1 MRIPLTGR
9 LGIVLMVVGS
19 ALLIYSIH
27 WLAPHPRVAL
37 DIPISLSP
45 GHISTPTF
53 DVELDTLYYVDVELS
68 KATLPTPAGCEPSA
82 VLRTRWT
89 VTGEGQPADKG
100 SSPWEDSGLTLAV
113 FLGENPRYAFD
124 ATIFPGASCLNARNP
139 RLKVRTHVHPSD
151 LYSGLNWFS
160 IWVIATGFVLLIR
173 FWLWGGVPERAI
185 PRMLPAM
192 VLTNLLPLQRHRPM
206 PLMKDLPHFGL
217 FWGCIL
223 LIPVFF
229 FAVLGHQPHHGLMV
243 NLGERNAVAW
253 QKSPWPVTL
262 SVYVDG
268 QHGFYVNGQ
277 PVPREEL
284 RAKLS
289 QELEKRVTW
298 DVYFEAD
305 GSCPF
310 AEAIYSIDTIQG
322 LGANLIW
329 ITPRIREE
337 LNRKAAP

>member
-1 MRIPLTGR
+1 MRIPLAGR
-9 LGIVLMVVGS
+9 LSIILMVVGS
-19 ALLIYSIH
+19 ALLIYSLH

-45 GHISTPTF
+45 GHITTPAF
-53 DVELDTLYYVDVELS
+53 DVDLDTLYYVDVELG
-68 KATLPTPAGCEPSA
+68 KATIHTPEGCEPSA
-82 VLRTRWT
+82 VLRTQWT
-89 VTGEGQPADKG
+89 VTSEGQPADKG

-124 ATIFPGASCLNARNP
+124 ATIFSGASCLSARNP
-139 RLKVRTHVHPSD
+139 RLKVRTHIHPSD

-160 IWVIATGFVLLIR
+160 IWFIATGFVLLIR
-173 FWLWGGVPERAI
+173 FWLWELVPERAI
-185 PRMLPAM
+185 PRIFPAM
-192 VLTNLLPLQRHRPM
+192 VLRNVLPLQRHRPM

-217 FWGCIL
+217 VWGSIF

-229 FAVLGHQPHHGLMV
+229 FAFVGHRTHHGLTV
-243 NLGERNAVAW
+243 NFRERNAVAW
-253 QKSPWPVTL
+253 QKSPWPATL

-268 QHGFYVNGQ
+268 QRGFYVNGQ

-289 QELEKRVTW
+289 EELGKRATW

-305 GSCPF
+305 QNCPY
-310 AEAIYSIDTIQG
+310 ADAIYSIDTIQG
-322 LGANLIW
+322 LEANLIW
-329 ITPRIREE
+329 ITPRVREE
-337 LNRKAAP
+337 LNRKATP